1 LERNHSFE
9 FKIISKYR
17 MINHYFQK
25 LKSCLENL
33 SNESIWHKESEE
45 IKHYMNNSKG
55 TLSVILSIIIWFTY
69 VDELFVLFNKRKRT
83 IHDFLGN
90 SYLSDLRSKE
100 IVTNHIEG

>member
-1 LERNHSFE
+1 
-9 FKIISKYR
+9 
-17 MINHYFQK
+17 
-25 LKSCLENL
+25 
-33 SNESIWHKESEE
+33 
-45 IKHYMNNSKG
+45 MNNSKG

-100 IVTNHIEG
+100 VVTNHIEG